1 MFNPHQ
7 DELQIESTNMFAM
20 QLGLTDASILWFE
33 LIVQL
38 NGTLLTF
45 MPFTGVIVF
54 EMSGQLLT
62 SGKLS
67 IAKNAP
73 SGQE

>member
-1 MFNPHQ
+1 MLNPHQ
-7 DELQIESTNMFAM
+7 DELQVESANMLAM
-20 QLGLTDASILWFE
+20 QLWLTNASILWFE
-33 LIVQL
+33 LIVQF

-54 EMSGQLLT
+54 EMSGQFLT

-67 IAKNAP
+67 IA
-73 SGQE
+73 

>member
-1 MFNPHQ
+1 MLNPHQ
-7 DELQIESTNMFAM
+7 DELQVESANMLAM
-20 QLGLTDASILWFE
+20 QLWLTNASILWFE

-54 EMSGQLLT
+54 EMSGQFLT

-67 IAKNAP
+67 IA
-73 SGQE
+73 